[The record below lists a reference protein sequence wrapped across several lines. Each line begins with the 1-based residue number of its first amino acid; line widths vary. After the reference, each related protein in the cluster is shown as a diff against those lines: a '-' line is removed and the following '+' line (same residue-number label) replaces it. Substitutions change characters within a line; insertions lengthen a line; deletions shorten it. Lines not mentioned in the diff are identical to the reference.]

1 MPQKQILD
9 FGYLKVRA
17 FVAEGGMPVGGVFV
31 SVSGNDEFN
40 LGTEVS
46 AITDRDGLTEKLA
59 LPAPPIALSLS
70 SGAAEQPYATYDVFV
85 SKEGF
90 YPKKIYNIA
99 VFPGVVSTLPL
110 SMTPDAGLIR
120 NVSPPKASNF
130 SISQENEEL

>member
-1 MPQKQILD
+1 M
-9 FGYLKVRA
+9 RA

-31 SVSGNDEFN
+31 SISGNDEFN

-46 AITDRDGLTEKLA
+46 AITDRDGLTDKLP

-70 SGAAEQPYATYDVFV
+70 SGAPEQPYSTYDVYV
-85 SKEGF
+85 SKEGY
-90 YPKKIYNIA
+90 YPKRIFNVA
-99 VFPGVVSTLPL
+99 VFPRIVSTLPL

-120 NVSPPKASNF
+120 NVSPPRSSNF